1 MGSVETLKENH
12 ASLDQLIFPISSNY
26 KQGVLLEFIIIYEY
40 DIIIS
45 LCDPAGQSVPRI
57 QDKSV
62 DWKVKITREKSWWR
76 VSLCLCFGFS
86 LRLGGSS
93 QFRQNLLGSRAE
105 RIMKTII
112 GLSFF
117 IFDFWKQLIG
127 SRENKKLP
135 NRK

>member
-62 DWKVKITREKSWWR
+62 D
-76 VSLCLCFGFS
+76 
-86 LRLGGSS
+86 
-93 QFRQNLLGSRAE
+93 
-105 RIMKTII
+105 
-112 GLSFF
+112 
-117 IFDFWKQLIG
+117 
-127 SRENKKLP
+127 
-135 NRK
+135 